1 MSRYFGATDVELSE
15 LLDVKEKVEL
25 TPEQFDAVLY
35 DKLQTEKAAARKKAA
50 AEELMRN
57 MPGSRLPPSVRAAM
71 DKKPALGGK
80 KDNTGL
86 LVGVGVALVALLF
99 YMRRKKKGPSQVTY
113 AVSPKGMR

>member
-15 LLDVKEKVEL
+15 LIDAKEKVEL
-25 TPEQFDAVLY
+25 SPEQFDAVLY
-35 DKLQTEKAAARKKAA
+35 DKLQTQRAAARKKAS
-50 AEELMRN
+50 AEDLMRN
-57 MPGSRLPPSVRAAM
+57 MPGAKGPPHLQN
-71 DKKPALGGK
+71 KKPALSGK

-86 LVGVGVALVALLF
+86 LVGVGLALAALLF